1 MRGINA
7 RRRVICEAGMCE
19 AQRTTGA
26 AGVVIDVD
34 VDVVDLRAQADASMP
49 ASNNNVNYT
58 IYLISNYDV
67 NCDYR
72 FREVQLGER
81 LHNLNSHKNL

>member
-1 MRGINA
+1 
-7 RRRVICEAGMCE
+7 MCE

-34 VDVVDLRAQADASMP
+34 VDVDVDVVDVRVQADASMP
-49 ASNNNVNYT
+49 ASNK
-58 IYLISNYDV
+58 
-67 NCDYR
+67 
-72 FREVQLGER
+72 ER

>member
-1 MRGINA
+1 
-7 RRRVICEAGMCE
+7 MCE